1 MFALPLQEIRIFRLS
16 RETSPHHNGLEALSV
31 DGPEMTISCR
41 GNRRCPLAIVKNS
54 ELPQHLTVLQ
64 GTKIFAIS
72 RHLDLTLWK
81 GMSRSDM

>member
-1 MFALPLQEIRIFRLS
+1 MFALPFQEIRVLRLS
-16 RETSPHHNGLEALSV
+16 RETSPHHNSLEALSV

-54 ELPQHLTVLQ
+54 ELSQHLTVLQ

-81 GMSRSDM
+81 GMSRSEM